1 MNPHFDVTWM
11 PQCGKALERL
21 SQLSQSREHRLRLG
35 GVLREAKIKLARQ
48 PREWGDP
55 IMDLHG
61 MDAIL
66 YNRVFL
72 NAGLSIRYAVHRVQ
86 NEVFVQAII
95 PIRNGIFDFED

>member
-1 MNPHFDVTWM
+1 
-11 PQCGKALERL
+11 
-21 SQLSQSREHRLRLG
+21 
-35 GVLREAKIKLARQ
+35 
-48 PREWGDP
+48 
-55 IMDLHG
+55 MDLHG